1 MKLSKKE
8 VMKILDGVMKC
19 HDAGVA
25 NCSECNEYKQALCQL
40 YCNSMKMLELFQKGR
55 KER

>member
-8 VMKILDGVMKC
+8 VMVILDEVIKC
-19 HDAGVA
+19 YDSSVG

-40 YCNSMKMLELFQKGR
+40 YCNSVKVLQLFQKR
-55 KER
+55 EK